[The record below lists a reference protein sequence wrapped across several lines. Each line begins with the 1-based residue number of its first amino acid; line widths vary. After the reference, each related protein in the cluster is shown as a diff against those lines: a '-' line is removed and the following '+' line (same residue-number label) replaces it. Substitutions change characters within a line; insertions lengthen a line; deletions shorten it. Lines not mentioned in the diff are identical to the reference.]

1 MTDPQQQPAKADP
14 PGSTPISGWERNRKR
29 LVPFAAGV
37 GAGLAMRLAFRG
49 QPGEAYATM
58 LGSFMYVAPMIVGA
72 VTVYVAERIE
82 RRTWG
87 YYVAASFIANTFFV
101 LGALL
106 ILIEGLI
113 CAIVIIPMFGAL
125 AMLGGLI
132 AGALCRLLMKPER
145 PLYGLFLAPLVLG
158 AVEPPPTAERINAV
172 ERSVLI
178 DATPE
183 RVWRTIQSAQDIR
196 PHEVDSAWLYR
207 IGIPLPLAGVTREE
221 RGERVRTIRMGKSV
235 YFDQVVTEW
244 APERLMAVKYRYF
257 ADSFPPYAM
266 DEHVVLGGH
275 YFDVNRT
282 TYALAPRGRRTEL
295 TIRLEY
301 RVRTPFNW
309 YADPFAYALFADFE
323 RVILEFYKRRSE
335 ALEGG

>member
-1 MTDPQQQPAKADP
+1 MTDQQPPHEPA
-14 PGSTPISGWERNRKR
+14 GSASSSTFSDRHRSKLIP
-29 LVPFAAGV
+29 LAAGV
-37 GAGLAMRLAFRG
+37 GAGLVLRLAFRG

-58 LGSFMYVAPMIVGA
+58 LGSFMYLAPMIVGA

-87 YYVAASFIANTFFV
+87 YYLAAAFIANTFFV

-113 CAIVIIPMFGAL
+113 CAIVIIPMFGVL
-125 AMLGGLI
+125 AMLGGLL

-145 PLYGLFLAPLVLG
+145 PLYGLLLAPFALG

-178 DATPE
+178 DASPE
-183 RVWRTIQSAQDIR
+183 RVWRTIQSAEDIR

-221 RGERVRTIRMGKSV
+221 RGERVRTITMGKSV

-244 APERLMAVKYRYF
+244 VPERLMAVKHRYY

-282 TYALAPRGRRTEL
+282 SYVLTPQGRRTEL

-301 RVRTPFNW
+301 RVSTPFNW

-323 RVILEFYKRRSE
+323 RVILDFYKRRSE
-335 ALEGG
+335 APERS